1 MLLPQLQRRVSSPSV
16 RSLLRSRVYS
26 NARCMSSAA
35 SAPFVFE
42 SRQEYIEYLT
52 KHHCRLPWGFSVGAA
67 SLDFVPQEAPH
78 LPSQMTLSLIKPVRP
93 TPLFGA
99 VFTSNAFPGAPI
111 LLGRERLQEETLGA
125 ILINNKISNVCASGG
140 GVTDASEVCDALARH
155 LRLESGRSVL
165 PSSTGVIGWRIPVDA
180 MVQSLPRVVES
191 LQSESVLPVAEGI
204 MTTDLYP
211 KVRSA
216 DVAGG
221 RIVGVAKGAGMIEP
235 NMATMLAYVLTD
247 LAVPRETLRRL
258 LREVVDDTF
267 NAMSIDTDQS
277 TSDTVAI
284 VSSGELPFDEAA
296 ALEPFR
302 RALHEVCRGLCEDI
316 VRNGEGA
323 QHVMR
328 VVVRGAAS
336 RAMAQG
342 VGKSVVNSPLLK
354 CAVAGNDPN
363 VGRLV
368 MAVGK
373 YMGRHHPT
381 LDITR
386 RMRITMGGVCI
397 FAHGEFVLN
406 ADIEE
411 LLVDHMRRAQLIE
424 PTRGGL
430 DATSRDYPPH
440 NEFVEIDIDLGVGT
454 EQAQVLGIDLTH
466 EYVAINADYRS

>member
-1 MLLPQLQRRVSSPSV
+1 
-16 RSLLRSRVYS
+16 
-26 NARCMSSAA
+26 
-35 SAPFVFE
+35 
-42 SRQEYIEYLT
+42 
-52 KHHCRLPWGFSVGAA
+52 
-67 SLDFVPQEAPH
+67 
-78 LPSQMTLSLIKPVRP
+78 MTLSLIKPVRP

-180 MVQSLPRVVES
+180 MVQSPAARGREPAERERAACGRGHHDDGPVPEGAVGRRRGRPHRRRRQGRGHDRAQHGDHARVR
-191 LQSESVLPVAEGI
+191 AHG
-204 MTTDLYP
+204 
-211 KVRSA
+211 
-216 DVAGG
+216 
-221 RIVGVAKGAGMIEP
+221 
-235 NMATMLAYVLTD
+235 

-316 VRNGEGA
+316 
-323 QHVMR
+323 
-328 VVVRGAAS
+328 
-336 RAMAQG
+336 G

-411 LLVDHMRRAQLIE
+411 LLVDHMRRAQLIGMGSRRE
-424 PTRGGL
+424 EDWTRRR
-430 DATSRDYPPH
+430 ADYPPH

-454 EQAQVLGIDLTH
+454 EQAQVLASTSRH